1 MKNVQIMVKF
11 VLQENIRSTKR
22 NIKKKSPEKNKKQF
36 TQMFDIKSAF

>member
-1 MKNVQIMVKF
+1 MVKF

-22 NIKKKSPEKNKKQF
+22 NIKKESPEKNKKQF